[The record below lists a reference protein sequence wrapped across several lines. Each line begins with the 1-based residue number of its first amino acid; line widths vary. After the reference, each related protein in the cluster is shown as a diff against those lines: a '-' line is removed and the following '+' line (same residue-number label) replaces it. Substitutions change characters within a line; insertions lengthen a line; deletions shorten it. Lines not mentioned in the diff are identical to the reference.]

1 MGLDTASD
9 GTWLQ
14 RDHRGRTG
22 PDLSFTPP
30 IYIKKGQV
38 LFTIWLALLVH
49 AEEKLAWV
57 LEREAGR
64 FLRETP
70 FLLKPNVRVGV
81 GNLGKKT
88 TLLDFIKSFV
98 LGLSN
103 LFIYQAR
110 EILSSLVNKLVGSK
124 LYIFLFIF
132 LIRIFKVLLP
142 IYPYF
147 TT

>member
-22 PDLSFTPP
+22 SDLSFTPP
-30 IYIKKGQV
+30 IYINRGQV

-49 AEEKLAWV
+49 AEEKLARVW
-57 LEREAGR
+57 ERETGR
-64 FLRETP
+64 FVRETP
-70 FLLKPNVRVGV
+70 LMLKPNVRVGV

-88 TLLDFIKSFV
+88 TLLDFTKSFV

-110 EILSSLVNKLVGSK
+110 EILSRLVNKLVGSK
-124 LYIFLFIF
+124 LYIFYLFF
-132 LIRIFKVLLP
+132 
-142 IYPYF
+142 Y
-147 TT
+147 